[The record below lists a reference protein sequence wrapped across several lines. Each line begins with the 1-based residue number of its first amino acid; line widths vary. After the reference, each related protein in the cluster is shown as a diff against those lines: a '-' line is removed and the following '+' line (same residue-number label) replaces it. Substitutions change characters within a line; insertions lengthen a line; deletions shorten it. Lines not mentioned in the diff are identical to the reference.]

1 MFSSIQE
8 LSEKLEAAKY
18 VTDPVTLKVI
28 YLAAQ
33 MQKPVLAEG
42 PPGSGKTELAK
53 VVALA
58 ADTTI
63 ERLQCYEGINE
74 DKAIGKF
81 DESLQRLY
89 LNTQGAAS
97 GTEWASL
104 RRDLH
109 TLEFFQEGPLLRA
122 LLCEKPCVLLIDE
135 IDKVGEE
142 FEAELLEILSDWQIS
157 IPKIGTIKARSRPF
171 VVLTSNEVR
180 RIGDP
185 LRRRSLYLRF
195 EHPSIERETRI
206 LEKRTAGTHM
216 DLHGQLA
223 GFAHALRGYTLEKPP
238 SIAEML
244 DLAEALKILGVH
256 EISADLRDVLLPLI
270 AKTQNDRKR
279 LLLRDGFESLVYD
292 TQHYSRDF
300 DEAERG
306 QGNRYAQSG
315 GVSRHCH
322 HIEPSICGRAAQRAR
337 IRGAVRELL
346 RTPVWSFA
354 SPRSSDHS
362 SRIRVATRSRVL
374 EGRDGPD
381 ATDACDCAA
390 LWCDPSVLYSRKR
403 SRRGRLP
410 GRASGVVP
418 WRPSSGHSCLCC
430 RRAASPRAGARLF
443 VGRGLHLRSTD
454 RTTVS
459 RRIEAHRREIV
470 CAI

>member
-1 MFSSIQE
+1 VFSSIEE

-33 MQKPVLAEG
+33 MQKPVLVEG

-74 DKAIGKF
+74 EKAIGKF

-89 LNTQGAAS
+89 LNTLGGAARA
-97 GTEWASL
+97 EWASL
-104 RRDLH
+104 RHDLH

-135 IDKVGEE
+135 
-142 FEAELLEILSDWQIS
+142 
-157 IPKIGTIKARSRPF
+157 IGTIKARSRPF

-195 EHPSIERETRI
+195 EYPTIERETRI
-206 LEKRTAGTHM
+206 LEKRTADAHAE
-216 DLHGQLA
+216 LHGQLA

-238 SIAEML
+238 SIAEMV
-244 DLAEALKILGVH
+244 DLAEALNILGVR
-256 EISADLRDVLLPLI
+256 EISAELRDVLLPLI

-279 LLLRDGFESLVYD
+279 LMLRDGFESLVFD
-292 TQHYSRDF
+292 TQRYSRDF

-306 QGNRYAQSG
+306 EE
-315 GVSRHCH
+315 
-322 HIEPSICGRAAQRAR
+322 EP
-337 IRGAVRELL
+337 
-346 RTPVWSFA
+346 
-354 SPRSSDHS
+354 
-362 SRIRVATRSRVL
+362 
-374 EGRDGPD
+374 
-381 ATDACDCAA
+381 ACAE
-390 LWCDPSVLYSRKR
+390 
-403 SRRGRLP
+403 RRR
-410 GRASGVVP
+410 
-418 WRPSSGHSCLCC
+418 
-430 RRAASPRAGARLF
+430 F
-443 VGRGLHLRSTD
+443 
-454 RTTVS
+454 
-459 RRIEAHRREIV
+459 
-470 CAI
+470 

>member
-1 MFSSIQE
+1 MFSSIEE
-8 LSEKLEAAKY
+8 LSERLDAARY
-18 VTDPVTLKVI
+18 VADPVTLKVI

-58 ADTTI
+58 ADTSI

-74 DKAIGKF
+74 EKAIGKF

-89 LNTQGAAS
+89 LNSQGNAS
-97 GTEWASL
+97 DAGWVSL
-104 RRDLH
+104 RRQLH

-157 IPKIGTIKARSRPF
+157 IPKIGTIKATSIPF

-195 EHPSIERETRI
+195 EHPTIERETRI
-206 LEKRTAGTHM
+206 LEKRTAGTHPE
-216 DLHGQLA
+216 LHGQLA
-223 GFAHALRGYTLEKPP
+223 GFAQALRGYTLEKPP

-244 DLAEALKILGVH
+244 DLAEALNLLGAH
-256 EISADLRDVLLPLI
+256 EIRAELRDVLLPLI

-292 TQHYSRDF
+292 TQRYSRDVGRAEG
-300 DEAERG
+300 DGQEPVCAERR
-306 QGNRYAQSG
+306 RY
-315 GVSRHCH
+315 
-322 HIEPSICGRAAQRAR
+322 
-337 IRGAVRELL
+337 
-346 RTPVWSFA
+346 
-354 SPRSSDHS
+354 
-362 SRIRVATRSRVL
+362 
-374 EGRDGPD
+374 
-381 ATDACDCAA
+381 
-390 LWCDPSVLYSRKR
+390 
-403 SRRGRLP
+403 
-410 GRASGVVP
+410 
-418 WRPSSGHSCLCC
+418 
-430 RRAASPRAGARLF
+430 
-443 VGRGLHLRSTD
+443 
-454 RTTVS
+454 
-459 RRIEAHRREIV
+459 
-470 CAI
+470 